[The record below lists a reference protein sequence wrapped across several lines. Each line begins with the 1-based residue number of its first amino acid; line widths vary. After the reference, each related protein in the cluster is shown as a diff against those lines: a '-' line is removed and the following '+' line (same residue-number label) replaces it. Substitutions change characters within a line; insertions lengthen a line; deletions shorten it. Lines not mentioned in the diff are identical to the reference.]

1 MQREQRTDQPPECR
15 RGQGTAL
22 IESRAF
28 MPRRF
33 IKKITPHPS
42 TLHQRWY
49 LRLFGPRITDPR
61 LWSLQR
67 RSVTSAFAAGL
78 AICFVPLP
86 VHLPLAVLV
95 AILLRVNVP
104 MILATVFLVNP
115 LTVVPVYYTA
125 YRVGTAVLGLE
136 PRHFAFRFSFDWLQ
150 HGLGPMWKP
159 FLLGCVLCATV
170 AAIVGWV
177 SLEWLWRRRV
187 RMKYRARRETSTT

>member
-1 MQREQRTDQPPECR
+1 
-15 RGQGTAL
+15 
-22 IESRAF
+22 
-28 MPRRF
+28 MPRR
-33 IKKITPHPS
+33 ILKKITPHPS
-42 TLHQRWY
+42 TRHERWY
-49 LRLFGPRITDPR
+49 LRLFGARMTDPR

-67 RSVTSAFAAGL
+67 RSVTAAFAAGL

-104 MILATVFLVNP
+104 TILATVFLVNP

-136 PRHFAFRFSFDWLQ
+136 QQRFAFRFSFDWLQ

-159 FLLGCVLCATV
+159 FLLGCFLCSTI
-170 AAIVGWV
+170 AASVGWI
-177 SLEWLWRRRV
+177 SLEWLWRWRV
-187 RMKYRARRETSTT
+187 RMKYRSRRETSTT

>member
-1 MQREQRTDQPPECR
+1 MPQRI
-15 RGQGTAL
+15 L
-22 IESRAF
+22 
-28 MPRRF
+28 
-33 IKKITPHPS
+33 KKITPHPS

-49 LRLFGPRITDPR
+49 LRLFGPRMTDPR

-67 RSVTSAFAAGL
+67 RSVTRAFAAGL

-86 VHLPLAVLV
+86 VHVPLAVLV

-104 MILATVFLVNP
+104 TILATVFLVNP

-125 YRVGTAVLGLE
+125 YRVGSAVLGLE
-136 PRHFAFRFSFDWLQ
+136 RERFAFQFSFDWLQ

-170 AAIVGWV
+170 AATAGWL

-187 RMKYRARRETSTT
+187 RMKYRARRETSTP